1 MAAPLGFKTFA
12 TGDVLTA
19 ADTNG
24 YLMQGIWVFADA
36 TARDAAVTSPQE
48 GNACYLKDTD
58 NIMVYSGSAW
68 VIKSA
73 GAAGSNQYYAGK
85 NKIINGDMYINQRN
99 FTSNTTTGTYGFDR
113 FKQANVG
120 GSFTVTP
127 QTFALGTAPV
137 SGYEGKNFCR
147 LVTASQSAAGDY
159 AGLEQMI
166 ESVRTFAGQ
175 TVTFS
180 CWAKA
185 STGTPKI
192 GFSTVQFFGT
202 GGSPSANVITSG
214 GTATISTAWARY
226 SFTVAIPSIAG
237 KTIGT
242 NNDDKVQLDLW
253 TSVGTTISGLGY
265 PAVGIQNV
273 TIDTWGWQLE
283 AGSTAT
289 DFQTASGSIA
299 GELALCQR
307 YYQRVTA
314 DNTYDILSSL
324 GSAVSTTVCVAPFPL
339 NATMRTTPTAVDYS
353 SALVISADN
362 ANNNITVT
370 TITIVTSTP
379 QSVNLNL
386 AITGATQFRPYY
398 LYAQNSGGY
407 VGVSA
412 EL

>member
-68 VIKSA
+68 VTKSA
-73 GAAGSNQYYAGK
+73 GTGGSNQFYAGK
-85 NKIINGDMYINQRN
+85 NRIINGDMYINQRS
-99 FTSNTTTGTYGFDR
+99 FTSNTATGTYGFDR

-120 GSFTVTP
+120 GTFTVTP

-137 SGYEGKNFCR
+137 SGYEGKNFSR
-147 LVTASQSAAGDY
+147 LVTATQSAAGDY
-159 AGLEQMI
+159 AALEQMV
-166 ESVRTFAGQ
+166 ESVRSFAGQ

-185 STGTPKI
+185 STGTPKV
-192 GFSTVQFFGT
+192 GFSVVQNFGT

-214 GTATISTAWARY
+214 GTATISTSWARY
-226 SFTVAIPSIAG
+226 SFTITLPSISG

-242 NNDDKVQLDLW
+242 NNDDKLQVDLW

-289 DFQTASGSIA
+289 DFQTATGSIG

-307 YYQRVTA
+307 YAIKFGGEFGFNWYGTGI
-314 DNTYDILSSL
+314 NT
-324 GSAVSTTVCVAPFPL
+324 TT
-339 NATMRTTPTAVDYS
+339 T
-353 SALVISADN
+353 N
-362 ANNNITVT
+362 ANIFVPLPVKMRSAPTL
-370 TITIVTSTP
+370 TIP
-379 QSVNLNL
+379 SVN
-386 AITGATQFRPYY
+386 FF
-398 LYAQNSGGY
+398 Y
-407 VGVSA
+407 VGVAGANPSA
-412 EL
+412 IAINQANATSVALSVTTSGVTVSNANQLYGDSSTSSYLLFTSEL